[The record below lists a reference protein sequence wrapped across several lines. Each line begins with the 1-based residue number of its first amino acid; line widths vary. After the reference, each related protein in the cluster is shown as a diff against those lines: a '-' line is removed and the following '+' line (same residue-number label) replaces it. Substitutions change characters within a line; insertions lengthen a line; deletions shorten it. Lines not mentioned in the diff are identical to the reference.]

1 MYAFKNRNHIK
12 LLFWKLGLRC
22 LYKVLYGLDYILPT
36 DCLDRCFGYS
46 TFTVCF
52 HFFLTSLQKLLF
64 LSLVLWLVPVTS
76 RELQEQRCLLPACSS
91 FGVPLSRAPTLC
103 VVPEES

>member
-1 MYAFKNRNHIK
+1 MALITSCLLTAWIPALVTALSLFAFI
-12 LLFWKLGLRC
+12 
-22 LYKVLYGLDYILPT
+22 
-36 DCLDRCFGYS
+36 
-46 TFTVCF
+46 
-52 HFFLTSLQKLLF
+52 FFLRSLQKLLF
-64 LSLVLWLVPVTS
+64 PSLVLWLVPVTS